1 MQSIARGASKDERPG
16 CSRAVALRG
25 PLKKR
30 PPQGDGLALVLRDGT
45 ESYCASARIPPANA
59 CHAAVSLIGQ
69 FSTFTASSASV
80 P

>member
-1 MQSIARGASKDERPG
+1 MRCIAPGASKDGRPR

-30 PPQGDGLALVLRDGT
+30 PPQGDGLALVLRDGN
-45 ESYCASARIPPANA
+45 ESYCASARIPPANQ

-69 FSTFTASSASV
+69 FKNFTASSASV